1 MFRKEAIGVQKPAFL
16 FPVLSHL
23 LIVMKLD
30 MRPSVQLTKQQQ
42 QQLVINVKANFRHEY
57 SEKSHFASDTFSHS
71 MRVYSLSV
79 RLLQAPVHFKQS
91 FVNVNEQQLA
101 HINNS

>member
-42 QQLVINVKANFRHEY
+42 QLVINVKANFRHEY
-57 SEKSHFASDTFSHS
+57 SEKSHFASDTFSHC
-71 MRVYSLSV
+71 MKVYSPSV
-79 RLLQAPVHFKQS
+79 RILQAPVHFKES
-91 FVNVNEQQLA
+91 FVNVNEQQLT